1 MINVMIDRSGKKGA
15 TSKVLKAMSLF
26 SGTQM
31 VQIVCGMV
39 RNKFVSVLA
48 GQAGIG
54 LLAIYSTVV
63 EMMGAL
69 VTNGIRTSAVR
80 EFASRHNHLRAMAL
94 TDRASLFMGV
104 LLTLLMIA
112 FSPLLSYITFH
123 TFSQWLPF
131 VVLSPVLLFTSYS
144 VSSQAIFQ
152 GTGRLK
158 MLAGG
163 LMWSAS
169 LGLALSLPLLFFF
182 RLESIEWLVVSYALV
197 GAGVFA
203 VVRVRGGLNIVSEI
217 PASPSPDFRQLLS
230 GSGTMFRLGGYLAAS
245 SLMVWGAGYLF
256 MSWLNNYAG
265 SDEVGI
271 YQCGYTMTVKYLGL
285 VFTAIAMEFYPRL
298 SSVRESTLRSKL
310 YVRHELSLVLKIS
323 FPVAALFACC
333 SPLVIRLLYNSD
345 FLGALPYLLAAI
357 PATMLRAVGWCL
369 GIVILTR
376 GNGRIYMITEGVSA
390 AVMLIG
396 SITGYICAGVQG
408 LGLAY
413 MLQYIIYTPVVWYI
427 CHRYYNITPSRRQL
441 FMVVGSFIFLS
452 ALCIVLTKLYC

>member
-1 MINVMIDRSGKKGA
+1 MEGNGRQGA

-31 VQIVCGMV
+31 LQIVCGMV

-48 GQAGIG
+48 GQAGVG

-94 TDRASLFMGV
+94 TDRASLATGL
-104 LLTLLMIA
+104 LLTLLMIVL
-112 FSPLLSYITFH
+112 SPLLSYITFH
-123 TFSQWLPF
+123 TFAQWLPF
-131 VVLSPVLLFTSYS
+131 VVLSPVLLFTSYT

-158 MLAGG
+158 LLAGG
-163 LMWSAS
+163 LMWSTS
-169 LGLALSLPLLFFF
+169 LGLAVSLPLLFFL
-182 RLESIEWLVVSYALV
+182 RLDSIEWLVVSYALV

-203 VVRVRGGLNIVSEI
+203 VVRVRGGVSVVTSAPETST
-217 PASPSPDFRQLLS
+217 ASFGQLLS

-245 SLMVWGAGYLF
+245 SMMVWVAGYLF
-256 MSWLNNYAG
+256 MSWLNTYAG

-271 YQCGYTMTVKYLGL
+271 YQCGYTLTVKYLGL
-285 VFTAIAMEFYPRL
+285 VFTAISMEFYPRL
-298 SSVRESTLRSKL
+298 SSVGESTLRTRV
-310 YVRHELSLVLKIS
+310 YMRHELSLVLKIS
-323 FPVAALFACC
+323 FPIAVLFACC
-333 SPLVIRLLYNSD
+333 APAVIRILYNSD
-345 FLGALPYLLAAI
+345 FLGALPFLLAAV

-376 GNGRIYMITEGVSA
+376 GDGRIYMITEGISA

-396 SITGYICAGVQG
+396 SIAGYIYAGVLG

-413 MLQYIIYTPVVWYI
+413 MLQYLIYTPMVWYI
-427 CHRYYNITPSRRQL
+427 CRRRYHISPSRRQL
-441 FMVVGSFIFLS
+441 LMTAASFL
-452 ALCIVLTKLYC
+452 LLTAFSIYLFI